1 MIEDYDICPKCRQ
14 KVLIGATRCMSC
26 SAVLK
31 TVEEQKAMIKKFTEQ
46 KKEFDKGALLK
57 FIIYLIALGIIY
69 FVFSEEIMA
78 VINYITNK

>member
-46 KKEFDKGALLK
+46 KKGFDKTALIK
-57 FIIYLIALGIIY
+57 FILYLIALGIIY
-69 FVFSEEIMA
+69 YFFSEEIMA
-78 VINYITNK
+78 LIGYLTNK